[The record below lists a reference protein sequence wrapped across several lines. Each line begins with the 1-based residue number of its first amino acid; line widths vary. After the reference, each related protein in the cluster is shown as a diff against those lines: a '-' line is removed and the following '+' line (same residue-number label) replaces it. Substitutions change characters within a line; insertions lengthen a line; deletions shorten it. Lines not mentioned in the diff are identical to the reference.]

1 MRIISAIAA
10 ASATLFLASSAGAV
24 TLYSNNFNTENGG
37 AGATRLNIG
46 GIGGGS
52 LTGLT
57 VTAGS
62 VDLVRTPDFGITCAG
77 GSGSCLD
84 LDGSTG
90 QSGEITSGFYAFN
103 TGDSVTFSFDLSGN
117 QRTGGS
123 DNFYAGF
130 VFGANT
136 LMTSYNLGGA
146 WGPANVFNNIA
157 TTAVT
162 TSSGIS
168 GNSFANY
175 SINFVAGQA
184 GTVAFK
190 LGNSGFSN
198 GNDNVGPVADNLN
211 LSSSGA
217 VPEPATWA
225 MMILGFGAAGSMIR
239 RRRALTA

>member
-1 MRIISAIAA
+1 MRIISTIAV
-10 ASATLFLASSAGAV
+10 ASAAIFLASSAGAV

-37 AGATRLNIG
+37 AGASRLNIG

-62 VDLVRTPDFGITCAG
+62 VDLVRTPDYGITCAG

-84 LDGSTG
+84 LDGSTN
-90 QSGEITSGFYAFN
+90 QAGEVTSGFYNFN
-103 TGDSVTFSFDLSGN
+103 SGDSVTFSFDLSGN
-117 QRTGGS
+117 QRRGGS
-123 DNFYAGF
+123 DGFYAGF
-130 VFGANT
+130 VFGCST

-146 WGPANVFNNIA
+146 WGPATPFTNIMSSNV
-157 TTAVT
+157 
-162 TSSGIS
+162 TSSSSIS
-168 GNSFANY
+168 GNAFANY

-190 LGNSGFSN
+190 LGGGSGN
-198 GNDNVGPVADNLN
+198 NIGPVADNLN
-211 LSSSGA
+211 LSSTA

-225 MMILGFGAAGSMIR
+225 MMIIGFGAAGSMIR
-239 RRRALTA
+239 RRRMIAA

>member
-1 MRIISAIAA
+1 MRIISAFTVAAATLLLSGA
-10 ASATLFLASSAGAV
+10 ASAT
-24 TLYSNNFNTENGG
+24 TLYSNNFDTENGG
-37 AGATRLNIG
+37 AGATQLNITAPNG
-46 GIGGGS
+46 T

-57 VTAGS
+57 VSVGS
-62 VDLVRTPDFGITCAG
+62 VDLVKTGDGFGITCAG
-77 GSGSCLD
+77 GPGSCLD

-90 QSGEITSGFYAFN
+90 QAGEVTSGAYAFN

-117 QRTGGS
+117 QRIGGS
-123 DNFYAGF
+123 DNFHAAF

-146 WGPANVFNNIA
+146 WGPANVFNNIS
-157 TTAVT
+157 TTFVS
-162 TSSGIS
+162 TSSSIS

-175 SINFVAGQA
+175 SINFVAGQS

-190 LGNSGFSN
+190 LGGGSGN
-198 GNDNVGPVADNLN
+198 NVGPVADNLN
-211 LSSSGA
+211 LSSTGA

-225 MMILGFGAAGSMIR
+225 MMIIGFGAAGSMIR